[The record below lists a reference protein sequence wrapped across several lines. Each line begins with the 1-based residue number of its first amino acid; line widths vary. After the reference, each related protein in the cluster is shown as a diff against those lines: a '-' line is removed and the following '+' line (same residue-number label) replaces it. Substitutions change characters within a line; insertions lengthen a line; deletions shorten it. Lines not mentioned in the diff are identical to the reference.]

1 MVMKNHYFAIFGGIF
16 GYLLTSVLITDAGGN
31 KGLYQIMGVCAG
43 VFIGYFIVGLLMAY
57 KQQGNVLVKKF
68 QKQNPVGGKNIN
80 DVIEAVGGYSSKQA
94 VKITDRNNEIGAYYN
109 FKDGGYEI
117 QLLVG
122 ADDIIIG
129 VSKEVLNGKQLK

>member
-1 MVMKNHYFAIFGGIF
+1 MKNHYVAIFGGF
-16 GYLLTSVLITDAGGN
+16 LGYLLTSFLITDGDN
-31 KGLYQIMGVCAG
+31 KGMYQIMGGCAG
-43 VFIGYFIVGLLMAY
+43 VFIGYFIAGLLMAY

-94 VKITDRNNEIGAYYN
+94 VKITDRNNEMGAYYN

-129 VSKEVLNGKQLK
+129 VSKEILNGKQLI